1 MKFVIEQIHD
11 VENGNQEKI
20 EERSYASQ
28 SYMNAKYSLKNFI
41 LCGHSFGGYIAGN
54 YALKYQTNIRK
65 LIMLS
70 PIGVRPGDESEIDF
84 SEADLEKKFVG
95 MQN

>member
-1 MKFVIEQIHD
+1 MKFVIGQLHD
-11 VENGNQEKI
+11 AQDGSVEKLETM
-20 EERSYASQ
+20 SYASE
-28 SYMNAKYSLKNFI
+28 SCKNAKYSLKNFI

-54 YALKYQTNIRK
+54 YALKYQKNIRK

-84 SEADLEKKFVG
+84 SEDDLEKKFVG
-95 MQN
+95 M